1 MKTRNV
7 LAVILALAQL
17 VFGIVLISRGTVLDQ
32 TEEARISRI
41 ISYGQYHLFQLSSFF
56 YYEDNDTPVSFNLKR
71 DSTESDGR
79 YAELIVNDNGFT
91 HVGNAFDTA
100 PAEEDPYVGL
110 YIDNTKDFIYRMDAN
125 SVRSA
130 FPENSED
137 HWYLPMLFGKGK
149 FNINGVGC
157 HVYAVGYVYEGE
169 VVFIG
174 IQIGQAVY

>member
-41 ISYGQYHLFQLSSFF
+41 ISYGQYHLFELSSFF
-56 YYEDNDTPVSFNLKR
+56 YYEENDTPVSFNLKR
-71 DSTESDGR
+71 DSAESDGR
-79 YAELIVNDNGFT
+79 YAALIVNDNGFT
-91 HVGNAFDTA
+91 HIGDAFDTA
-100 PAEEDPYVGL
+100 PAADESL
-110 YIDNTKDFIYRMDAN
+110 YIDNEKDFIYRMDAD

-137 HWYLPMLFGKGK
+137 KWYLPMLFGKGK
-149 FNINGVGC
+149 FSINGEAH
-157 HVYAVGYVYEGE
+157 HVYAVAYVYEGE
-169 VVFIG
+169 VVFVG